1 VKGLLGRRSIDRTTG
16 SVLVLVA
23 IFAPLIFNSY
33 WLGTLLTDA
42 LILGVLAATLIFLSA
57 YGGMVSLAQVALYG
71 IAAFAIGNLTT
82 TGNTKGL
89 NLAWSPLAAVPVA
102 IAVTTLMG
110 LLFGVLARRSFG
122 IYFLMITLTFSV
134 IANLFFGQVTT
145 LSGFGGISGIRTPG
159 VIGDPSQHPARLY
172 FVALVVALV
181 VYALLRYL
189 ARTPFGLTLQG
200 IRDDPVRMSSLG
212 YNVGL
217 HRALAFG
224 LMSAVAALAG
234 ILFAWW
240 NGHVDPVTIGIGN
253 TINVL
258 IIAVIGGLSRL
269 EGAWVGALMFVILNN
284 YAQQIGFISSR
295 FETVIGV
302 IFLVIVLVSP
312 DGLMGLWGR
321 AGELLGRSRRNH
333 VGGGGTGK
341 EQAELEPTV

>member
-1 VKGLLGRRSIDRTTG
+1 VRRLPAWGSLDRGIGLL
-16 SVLVLVA
+16 LVVVA
-23 IFAPLIFNSY
+23 IFAPLIFNTY

-42 LILGVLAATLIFLSA
+42 LILGILAATLIFLNA

-102 IAVTTLMG
+102 LGVTTLVG
-110 LLFGVLARRSFG
+110 LVLGFLARRSFG
-122 IYFLMITLTFSV
+122 IYFLMLTLTFSV

-145 LSGFGGISGIRTPG
+145 LSGFGGISGIPTPA

-172 FVALVVALV
+172 FVALVAALL
-181 VYALLRYL
+181 VYALLRYV

-212 YNVGL
+212 YRVGL
-217 HRALAFG
+217 HRGLAFA
-224 LMSAVAALAG
+224 LMSLVAAVGG

-240 NGHVDPVTIGIGN
+240 NGHVDPATIGIGN

-258 IIAVIGGLSRL
+258 IIAVIGGLSRV
-269 EGAWVGALMFVILNN
+269 EGAWIGALVFVILNN
-284 YAQQIGFISSR
+284 YVQQIGFVSAR
-295 FETVIGV
+295 FETVIGL

-321 AGELLGRSRRNH
+321 AGAVMQRRGDRLPAAETERS
-333 VGGGGTGK
+333 
-341 EQAELEPTV
+341 QAS

>member
-1 VKGLLGRRSIDRTTG
+1 
-16 SVLVLVA
+16 VLVLVA
-23 IFAPLIFNSY
+23 IFAPLIFNTY
-33 WLGTLLTDA
+33 WLATLLTDA
-42 LILGVLAATLIFLSA
+42 LILGILAATLIFLSA

-102 IAVTTLMG
+102 IAITTLTG
-110 LLFGVLARRSFG
+110 LVFGFLARRSLG

-134 IANLFFGQVTT
+134 IANLFFGEVTT
-145 LSGFGGISGIRTPG
+145 LSGFGGISGIPTPG
-159 VIGDPSQHPARLY
+159 ILGDPSEHPARLY
-172 FVALVVALV
+172 FVALVAALL

-212 YNVGL
+212 YKVGL
-217 HRALAFG
+217 HRALTFG
-224 LMSAVAALAG
+224 LMSAVAAVGG

-240 NGHVDPVTIGIGN
+240 NGHVDPATIGIGQ

-258 IIAVIGGLSRL
+258 IIAVIGGLSRV
-269 EGAWVGALMFVILNN
+269 EGAWIGALVFVILNN
-284 YAQQIGFISSR
+284 YVQQIGFISSR

-312 DGLMGLWGR
+312 DGLMVLWGR
-321 AGELLGRSRRNH
+321 AGELVRRRGSPM
-333 VGGGGTGK
+333 GGGGEGK
-341 EQAELEPTV
+341 EPGDLEPTV